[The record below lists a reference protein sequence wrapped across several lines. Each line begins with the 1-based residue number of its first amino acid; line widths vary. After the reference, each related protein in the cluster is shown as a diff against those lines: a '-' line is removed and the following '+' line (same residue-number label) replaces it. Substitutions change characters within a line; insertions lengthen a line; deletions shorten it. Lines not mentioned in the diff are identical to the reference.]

1 MTGSAPDPTA
11 STVVEVVDLF
21 GDYAHHRYDEVVSQM
36 DHALQTAALARADG
50 APDVL
55 VVAALLHD
63 VGHLLELRDGGIVE
77 AKRYLCALDPSYR
90 ADLSAGSR
98 ASLARQ
104 GGPMNRAEMESFQ
117 ANSSHFDA
125 VRLRRWD
132 DAGKVTDLE
141 VPPFEDHLPALV
153 RVTGRKLGK

>member
-1 MTGSAPDPTA
+1 
-11 STVVEVVDLF
+11 
-21 GDYAHHRYDEVVSQM
+21 
-36 DHALQTAALARADG
+36 
-50 APDVL
+50 
-55 VVAALLHD
+55 
-63 VGHLLELRDGGIVE
+63 
-77 AKRYLCALDPSYR
+77 
-90 ADLSAGSR
+90 
-98 ASLARQ
+98 
-104 GGPMNRAEMESFQ
+104 MNRAEMESFQ